1 MLPPAET
8 NGGRLRS
15 LDAYRGFVMLAMVS
29 GGIAT
34 FGSHPDSDYGELSI
48 PLELIL
54 QQFDHVQWRGGV
66 FWDQIQ
72 PSFMFLVGVSMPF
85 SFNRR
90 RARGD
95 GWLRLF
101 GHALARSLILI
112 ALGVFLE
119 SNGKLQTNYAFTN
132 VLAQIGL
139 GYTFAFLV
147 LGRPM
152 ALQLAIALLI
162 LFAYW
167 LLFALSPLPG
177 PQLQSGIYGANETQ
191 IIMNGFFAHWNK
203 NANVATAFDRWF
215 LNLFPRSTDDLFL
228 FNPGGYATLNF
239 IPSIATMIFGVV
251 AAEVLLAPP
260 GRVSK
265 ARILLFAGVLCWM
278 LGQLLDASVCPIVK
292 RIWTPSW
299 AIASTAWACWMLAV
313 FYWIIDVRGFKLWSL
328 PLAAVGANSIA
339 VYLMAQ
345 LMKPFVV
352 ESLRT
357 HYGRLV
363 FTGPNGPLI
372 KGLSVLAVLWL
383 ICLWLYRRKIFIK
396 I

>member
-1 MLPPAET
+1 MLPPT
-8 NGGRLRS
+8 DSDGGRLRS
-15 LDAYRGFVMLAMVS
+15 LDAYRGFVLLALVS

-34 FGSHPDSDYGELSI
+34 FGGHPDSESGEFSI
-48 PLELIL
+48 PLELLL
-54 QQFDHVQWRGGV
+54 QQFDHVQWRGSV
-66 FWDQIQ
+66 FWDLIQ
-72 PSFMFLVGVSMPF
+72 PSFMFLVGASMPF

-101 GHALARSLILI
+101 GHAITRSLILI
-112 ALGVFLE
+112 ALGVFLA
-119 SNGKLQTNYAFTN
+119 SHGKMQTNYVFTN

-139 GYTFAFLV
+139 GYTFVFLL

-152 ALQLAIALLI
+152 ALQLAVALLV

-167 LLFALSPLPG
+167 LLFALTPLLA
-177 PQLQSGIYGANETQ
+177 PQFQSGIYGANETQ
-191 IIMNGFFAHWNK
+191 IIMNGFFSHWNK
-203 NANVATAFDRWF
+203 NTNIAASFDRWF
-215 LNLFPRSTDDLFL
+215 LNLFPRSTDDPFM
-228 FNPGGYATLNF
+228 FDPGGYTTLNF
-239 IPSIATMIFGVV
+239 IPSIATMLFGVL
-251 AAEVLLAPP
+251 AGELLLAPP

-265 ARILLFAGVLCWM
+265 ARILLFAGVVCWI
-278 LGQLLDASVCPIVK
+278 LGQLLDATVCPIVK
-292 RIWTPSW
+292 RIWSPSW
-299 AIASTAWACWMLAV
+299 AIASTAWTCWMLAA
-313 FYWIIDVRGFKLWSL
+313 FYWVIDVRRYKLWSL

-339 VYLMAQ
+339 VYLMAE

-357 HYGRLV
+357 HYGRQIFAGPGGALV
-363 FTGPNGPLI
+363 